1 METMITDEKYK
12 IIASEI
18 YKIHNI
24 QVLLEQ
30 SLSLIE
36 LNCEYEIEPQ
46 LMLVKQ
52 QKKHIKTIL
61 RLI

>member
-1 METMITDEKYK
+1 MSSFLTDEKYK

-36 LNCEYEIEPQ
+36 LDCEYEIEPQ

>member
-1 METMITDEKYK
+1 METMITDEMYK

-36 LNCEYEIEPQ
+36 LD
-46 LMLVKQ
+46 
-52 QKKHIKTIL
+52 
-61 RLI
+61 

>member
-1 METMITDEKYK
+1 MQSFLTDEKCK

-36 LNCEYEIEPQ
+36 LDCEYEIEPQ

>member
-1 METMITDEKYK
+1 MEIMITDEKYK

-36 LNCEYEIEPQ
+36 LDCEYEIEPQ

>member
-1 METMITDEKYK
+1 METMITDEMYK

-36 LNCEYEIEPQ
+36 LNCEYVIEPQ

>member
-1 METMITDEKYK
+1 MQSFLTDEKYK

-36 LNCEYEIEPQ
+36 LDCEYEIEPQ

>member
-1 METMITDEKYK
+1 MSSFLTDEKYK

-18 YKIHNI
+18 CKIHNI

-36 LNCEYEIEPQ
+36 LDCEYEIEPQ

>member
-36 LNCEYEIEPQ
+36 LDCEYEIEPQ

>member
-1 METMITDEKYK
+1 MSSFFTDEKHK

>member
-1 METMITDEKYK
+1 METMITDEMYK

>member
-1 METMITDEKYK
+1 MITDEMYK

>member
-1 METMITDEKYK
+1 MQSFLTDEKYK